1 MNRTCAEINLDYI
14 RHNFNIVKKNTSALV
29 MCVVKANAYG
39 HGACM
44 VSKTLQECGADY
56 FAVADVMEGVELREG
71 GITKPCLI
79 LGYSDD
85 CQNVFEYDLIP
96 SVFDYNSAKR
106 LSEEAKKRNT
116 TIKIHIA
123 LDTGMSR
130 IGFKVNSIEDRENSL
145 DEILKISLLDNI
157 EIEGVFS
164 HFSTADEEND
174 EYTRFQFNSFLSF
187 TDEMKARGIHFDIRH
202 ICNSAATML
211 YPDMHLEM
219 VRPGIIIY
227 GLNPSEYFACKNF
240 GFIPAMEV
248 KSIIS
253 RVTVLDEGT
262 FVGYG
267 NTFRTENKTKLA
279 TVSIGYADGYF
290 RAFSNKG
297 YGMYKGEKIKISGR
311 ICMDQCMF
319 DVTNVNN
326 ISVGDHVMLFGK
338 ELSADDIASEIG
350 TIGYELICAV
360 GRRVPRA
367 YYDNG
372 KKIEEINFIMENIVR

>member
-1 MNRTCAEINLDYI
+1 MNRTCAEINLDAI
-14 RHNFNIVKKNTSALV
+14 RHNFNIIKNHTSSLV

-44 VSKTLQECGADY
+44 VSKTLEECGADY
-56 FAVADVMEGVELREG
+56 FAVADVFEGVELRNG
-71 GITKPCLI
+71 GIKKPCLI

-85 CQNVFEYDLIP
+85 PENIINYDLIP
-96 SVFDYNSAKR
+96 SVFDYESAVKLSKTAEKR
-106 LSEEAKKRNT
+106 GK
-116 TIKIHIA
+116 IVKIHIV

-130 IGFKVNSIEDRENSL
+130 IGFKVNTMKDREKSIDDIKRIAQL
-145 DEILKISLLDNI
+145 ENI

-164 HFSTADEEND
+164 HFSTADEQND
-174 EYTRFQFNSFLSF
+174 EYTKLQFDRFCSFVSQLKKSGV
-187 TDEMKARGIHFDIRH
+187 DIKIRH

-219 VRPGIIIY
+219 VRPGIILY
-227 GLNPSEYFACKNF
+227 GLNPSEYFAGKDF
-240 GFIPAMEV
+240 GFEPAMEL

-253 RVTVLDEGT
+253 RITELEEGT
-262 FVGYG
+262 YVGYG
-267 NTFRTENKTKLA
+267 NTFCTESKTKIA

-290 RAFSNKG
+290 RAFSNNG
-297 YGMYKGEKIKISGR
+297 YGIYNGQKIKISGR

-326 ISVGDHVMLFGK
+326 ICVGDQVTLFGK
-338 ELSADDIASEIG
+338 GLSADDLAGSIG

-360 GRRVPRA
+360 GRRVPRI
-367 YYDNG
+367 YYQNG
-372 KKIEEINFIMENIVR
+372 KQVEEINFIMENIVR